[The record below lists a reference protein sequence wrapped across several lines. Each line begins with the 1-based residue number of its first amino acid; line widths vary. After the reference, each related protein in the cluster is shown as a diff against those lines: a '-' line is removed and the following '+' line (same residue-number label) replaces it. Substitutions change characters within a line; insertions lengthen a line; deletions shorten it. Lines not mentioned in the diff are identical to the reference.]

1 MSRRRVWCETLPLA
15 SLSRPDVM
23 GLLARYRLELLA
35 AVRPGDLS
43 AVPTLLRAAD
53 DAGVRV
59 GLWPMLDDADGRWV
73 SARNAAS
80 FDAFVAALIEG
91 CREGPRPREIA
102 FDLEPPIGLVSKL
115 FSSLTTPSPEAAPI
129 GASLT
134 IARDSLAAT
143 VARVDAAGFEASAAV
158 VPMVL
163 FDAREGPHAPW
174 QRALGTPVDG
184 LRWSHVSAMTYTSIF
199 EGWSRGT
206 LRRVDAVSL
215 LATCCALARDRYG
228 AAAGV
233 SLGAIDTGALGDE
246 PVYRSPEEL
255 AEDVSV
261 ATSCGVHDL
270 TLFDLAGALRR
281 GPPEAWLDAFTAPA
295 SRVTPPSTLR
305 ARALV
310 RATHAVGAL
319 PW

>member
-15 SLSRPDVM
+15 ALSRPDILN
-23 GLLARYRLELLA
+23 LLARYRIELLA
-35 AVRPGDLS
+35 AVRPGDIP
-43 AVPTLLRAAD
+43 AVPALLEAASE
-53 DAGVRV
+53 AGLGV

-73 SARNAAS
+73 SARNAAT
-80 FDAFVAALIEG
+80 FDAFVAALLDG

-115 FSSLTTPSPEAAPI
+115 FSALGTPSPDAAPL

-134 IARDSLAAT
+134 VARDSLAAT
-143 VARVDAAGFEASAAV
+143 IARVYAAGFEASAAV

-163 FDAREGPHAPW
+163 FDARGRSHAPW

-184 LRWSHVSAMTYTSIF
+184 LRWSHVSAMAYTSIF
-199 EGWSRGT
+199 EGWSRGV

-215 LATCCALARDRYG
+215 LATCCELARDRYG

-233 SLGAIDTGALGDE
+233 SLGAVDTGALGDE
-246 PVYRSPEEL
+246 PVYRSPVEL
-255 AEDVSV
+255 AEDVAI
-261 ATSCGVHDL
+261 ATSCGVQDL
-270 TLFDLAGALRR
+270 TLFDLAGAIRR

-295 SRVTPPSTLR
+295 SRVTPPSTRR

-310 RATHAVGAL
+310 RATSAVGAL